1 MMKGI
6 GRLRFERPGFDPPG
20 FDHPRWAIRRACPSY
35 FEICNNIVL
44 AADTKQNISMVG
56 PSI

>member
-6 GRLRFERPGFDPPG
+6 GRLRFERPGFD
-20 FDHPRWAIRRACPSY
+20 HPRWAMRRAYPSY